1 MTQPSERTRVA
12 VIGVGEHGRNH
23 ARAFKEIA
31 GAELV
36 GVYDSCAERRREAAS
51 EFGVGAFESL
61 DEALA
66 AVQAVSIVIPARG
79 TPPVRGRPFGRGVD
93 ALTGKPI
100 TRAMG
105 EANELTELAAAPQR

>member
-1 MTQPSERTRVA
+1 MTDSSEKTRVA

-36 GVYDSCAERRREAAS
+36 GVYDLCADRRREAAS
-51 EFGVGAFESL
+51 EFGVRAFETL

-66 AVQAVSIVIPARG
+66 AVQAVSIVIPASEHAN
-79 TPPVRGRPFGRGVD
+79 VD
-93 ALTGKPI
+93 ALTRVAQPAVQAGDPV
-100 TRAMG
+100 RVAVQLDDRLVRQPG
-105 EANELTELAAAPQR
+105 LLV